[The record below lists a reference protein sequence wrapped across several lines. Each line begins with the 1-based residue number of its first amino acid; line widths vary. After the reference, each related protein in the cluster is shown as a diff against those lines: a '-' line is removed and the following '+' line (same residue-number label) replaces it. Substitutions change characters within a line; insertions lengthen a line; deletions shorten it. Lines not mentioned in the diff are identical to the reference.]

1 METSPATT
9 AVYVT
14 VPDKETGKKIASAL
28 LESRLAACVNIIP
41 GVESMYWWDGAVQ
54 TDSEL
59 LLMIKTRQALVSD
72 LAAKVQ
78 EVHPYDTPEVI
89 AVPITSGSAEYI
101 RWLVESTVAP
111 S

>member
-101 RWLVESTVAP
+101 RWLVESTAAP